1 MRKLTF
7 HLKVLLLMSIL
18 GCSELSHTTNFI
30 HARDVKTVRNVEPV
44 IWSNISSLGCG
55 FLVLDLAF

>member
-1 MRKLTF
+1 
-7 HLKVLLLMSIL
+7 MSIL

-44 IWSNISSLGCG
+44 TWSNISSLGCG